1 MNRLF
6 SFLTC
11 LLLLPVAVSAEPD
24 AIAQV
29 PVVDLR
35 VGLSRSLIR
44 DASLAKGAGQAG
56 YVELGK
62 GGVIGALLPLPT
74 PIAGQPSA
82 PALPAYVALRRALE
96 TSQRFAINDCRR
108 TNARISAWFELEA
121 PDELAREPS
130 SVGLWAVRGARV
142 FAIASEHDNELTT
155 AATGF
160 EPGPVTGLTDAGRD
174 VVSRILTAG
183 ALVDVSG
190 ASELSIDEVIELARK
205 ARMPVIAT
213 HSNARALAGQPRNLS
228 DAAIRAIAR
237 SGGVIGVTAV
247 HGLIAPGRS
256 ATVEHLVR
264 QISYLVRV
272 AGPEHVALGIGFE
285 SGAGPVR
292 DFGSAGDFPRLAVLL
307 RAAGLSQP
315 DVQRVFYGNALRIL
329 CAGPGAKE

>member
-6 SFLTC
+6 SLLMC
-11 LLLLPVAVSAEPD
+11 LLLLPVAASAEPD

-35 VGLSRSLIR
+35 VGLSRSVTR

-56 YVELGK
+56 YVELAK

-74 PIAGQPSA
+74 AGQPSA
-82 PALPAYVALRRALE
+82 QALPTYLALRGALE
-96 TSQRFAINDCRR
+96 ASQRFAVTDCRR
-108 TNARISAWFELEA
+108 TSARISAWFELEA

-130 SVGLWAVRGARV
+130 SVGLWATRGARV
-142 FAIASEHDNELTT
+142 FAIASEHDNELST

-160 EPGPVTGLTDAGRD
+160 APGPVTGLTDAGRD
-174 VVSRILTAG
+174 VVSRILAAG
-183 ALVDVSG
+183 AIVDVSG
-190 ASELSIDEVIELARK
+190 ASELSIDEVIELAKK
-205 ARMPVIAT
+205 AQAPVIAT
-213 HSNARALAGQPRNLS
+213 HSNARALADRPRNLS
-228 DAAIRAIAR
+228 DSAIRAIAR

-256 ATVEHLVR
+256 ATIEHLVR

-292 DFGSAGDFPRLAVLL
+292 NFGSARDFPRLAVLL
-307 RAAGLSQP
+307 RTAGLSQL
-315 DVQRVFYGNALRIL
+315 DIQRVFYGNALRIL
-329 CAGPGAKE
+329 CAGHGAKE